1 MYFLNFIKYN
11 LLFIQVVQSQRVAQY
26 ISDSESDNDM
36 ELESFNNTEEVKKR
50 KRGRPSESKED
61 LLIPEIEP
69 VRLEKTRTES
79 ISD

>member
-1 MYFLNFIKYN
+1 M
-11 LLFIQVVQSQRVAQY
+11 VQSQRVEQY

-36 ELESFNNTEEVKKR
+36 ELESFNNTEEVRKR
-50 KRGRPSESKED
+50 KRGKPSKAKED

-69 VRLEKTRTES
+69 VRLEKKRTEP